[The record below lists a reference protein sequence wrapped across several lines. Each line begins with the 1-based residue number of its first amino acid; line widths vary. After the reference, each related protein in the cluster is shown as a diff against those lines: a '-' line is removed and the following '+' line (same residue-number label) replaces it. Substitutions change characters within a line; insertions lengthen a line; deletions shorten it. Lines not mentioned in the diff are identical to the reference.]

1 MPKSEHIAKCVA
13 EWMAGKFN
21 RQRELYQ
28 SDAVSGII
36 KNFGK
41 EFIYT
46 NDDGY
51 ECIRKDVLTEFR
63 ALTPDCKW
71 VGGGKYWRKAEGQ
84 DLPGRRG
91 G

>member
-41 EFIYT
+41 EFISEDYGWT
-46 NDDGY
+46 TSKSASSPLAG
-51 ECIRKDVLTEFR
+51 R
-63 ALTPDCKW
+63 
-71 VGGGKYWRKAEGQ
+71 
-84 DLPGRRG
+84 PGFFNSHSRRSVR
-91 G
+91 